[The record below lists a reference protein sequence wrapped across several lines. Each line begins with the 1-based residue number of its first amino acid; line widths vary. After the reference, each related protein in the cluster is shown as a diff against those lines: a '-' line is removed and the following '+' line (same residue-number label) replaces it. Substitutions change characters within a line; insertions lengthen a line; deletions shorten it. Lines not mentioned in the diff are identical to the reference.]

1 MFSELLFLAPITL
14 SVALQTMPVSD
25 IMDAPKTPDIRP
37 YALVDEIENDSVAR
51 IEVVVN
57 DGIVMVD
64 YSVDVLEKVTCQ
76 NLEEK
81 DKVEV
86 KVEEMNNNWF
96 VVVEGNGTAVLCE
109 V

>member
-1 MFSELLFLAPITL
+1 MFSELIFLTPMAL
-14 SVALQTMPVSD
+14 SMALQPGPVSD
-25 IMDAPKTPDIRP
+25 ITENLITPEIRP
-37 YALVDEIENDSVAR
+37 YVLIDEIENDTVAR
-51 IEVVVN
+51 IEIVVN
-57 DGIVMVD
+57 DEIVMVD
-64 YSVDVLEKVTCQ
+64 YSVDVLEKVTCK

-96 VVVEGNGTAVLCE
+96 VVVDGNGKAVLCE